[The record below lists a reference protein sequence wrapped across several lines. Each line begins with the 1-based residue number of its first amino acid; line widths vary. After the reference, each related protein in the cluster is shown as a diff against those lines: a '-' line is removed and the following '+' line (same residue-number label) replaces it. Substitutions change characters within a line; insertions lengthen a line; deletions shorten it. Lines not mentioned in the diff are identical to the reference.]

1 MRALPLLSLLIV
13 VVSTTACAGIHGSGI
28 KLTEARK
35 IADFTQIEVG
45 GGVTLEVKRGPTSL
59 TIEGDDNI
67 VPLYSTEVREG
78 RLVIRRKGSDWLS
91 TQRKL
96 LVKVT
101 TPQLE
106 RLDASGGVDVTLENV
121 AAPKFAVELSGG
133 VELSAPNLDLESL
146 DLEAS
151 GGVNVAMSGQ
161 ARAAKLSLSGGVGI
175 KAKELQVAQVAL
187 DASGGCNVDITAKE
201 SVTGEASGGVDL
213 TVHGNPPK
221 SRVHTSGG
229 ADVHRKS
236 FVDSMQTFPA
246 PNHRVFA
253 QSVFNQGDA
262 NGSTVVQDY
271 IGTPYSDYI
280 RFTKITTEQLG
291 QDGSQRDFSAL
302 SETWGIADNPDGLDT
317 NQQGPGRTHPR
328 AGVPGRGE
336 EDRRTPPAH
345 AEAMRKALR
354 SAGNPPESVSYEGEG
369 HGWLKTENQ
378 LDFARRLEAF
388 LARHLKA
395 DAPALSP
402 APPQRSI
409 GTVSATSRL
418 PLRSPFTVARL
429 SAATSSEVR
438 ASRARPSICTPGT
451 GGMRP
456 TPKPTRKR
464 A

>member
-229 ADVHRKS
+229 ADVQY
-236 FVDSMQTFPA
+236 VD
-246 PNHRVFA
+246 
-253 QSVFNQGDA
+253 
-262 NGSTVVQDY
+262 
-271 IGTPYSDYI
+271 
-280 RFTKITTEQLG
+280 
-291 QDGSQRDFSAL
+291 
-302 SETWGIADNPDGLDT
+302 
-317 NQQGPGRTHPR
+317 
-328 AGVPGRGE
+328 
-336 EDRRTPPAH
+336 
-345 AEAMRKALR
+345 
-354 SAGNPPESVSYEGEG
+354 
-369 HGWLKTENQ
+369 
-378 LDFARRLEAF
+378 
-388 LARHLKA
+388 
-395 DAPALSP
+395 
-402 APPQRSI
+402 
-409 GTVSATSRL
+409 
-418 PLRSPFTVARL
+418 
-429 SAATSSEVR
+429 
-438 ASRARPSICTPGT
+438 
-451 GGMRP
+451 
-456 TPKPTRKR
+456 
-464 A
+464 